1 MAHRLAP
8 EAAAALDEIWYELAT
23 ASGREDIA
31 DRVVDNITQRFS
43 FLACYPQMGRK
54 RDDLRPGLRGFPVGD
69 YVILYR
75 IEGLDVLILHMLHGR
90 RDITSVLQRD
100 H

>member
-8 EAAAALDEIWYELAT
+8 EASADLDDIWEYITT
-23 ASGREDIA
+23 ASGSVARA
-31 DRVVDNITQRFS
+31 DRVVDALTSRFYL
-43 FLACYPQMGRK
+43 LATFPYIGRA

-75 IEGLDVLILHMLHGR
+75 IEAGDVLILHVLHGR
-90 RDITSVLQRD
+90 RDIASLLRE
-100 H
+100 